1 MLIESAPMKR
11 RELTEEELVW
21 ADNLRRIWLA
31 KQRDLGLTQETAAEQ
46 LGFRSQGA
54 VSQFINAKVPLSTN
68 AKLGFARLLQ
78 VPVSTIDPALAY
90 LDAPPDPAPAVAEPR
105 PTYQLA
111 DDDEVAILQY
121 DTGGRG
127 GPGLVLRDQP
137 GVIQRWSVSTDWLR
151 ANVPHYTSASN
162 LYIVTG
168 FGDSMPDTYN
178 PGDPV
183 LVDTGVTVCDHDG
196 VYFFRVEQ
204 EGFIKRL
211 QRIPGQGIR
220 VLSQNKEYEP
230 WTITPDMDFQVF
242 GKVLKAWKG
251 KTY

>member
-1 MLIESAPMKR
+1 MHPTMKR
-11 RELTEEELVW
+11 VYEAAREAGKIPGVNPQAEL
-21 ADNLRRIWLA
+21 
-31 KQRDLGLTQETAAEQ
+31 
-46 LGFRSQGA
+46 
-54 VSQFINAKVPLSTN
+54 
-68 AKLGFARLLQ
+68 ARLLDAFPQ
-78 VPVSTIDPALAY
+78 TVSNWERRGVSRDGLLAIQKAVGC
-90 LDAPPDPAPAVAEPR
+90 DAHWISTGQGAKF
-105 PTYQLA
+105 LA
-111 DDDEVAILQY
+111 GTRRTESDAAASDDVAITQY
-121 DTGGRG
+121 DTGGAG
-127 GPGLVLRDQP
+127 GTGVLLRDQP
-137 GVIQRWSVSTDWLR
+137 GVIQHWRVSRDWLR
-151 ANVPHYTSASN
+151 ANVPHCTGPQN
-162 LYIVTG
+162 LHIVTG

-196 VYFFRVEQ
+196 VYFFRVGE